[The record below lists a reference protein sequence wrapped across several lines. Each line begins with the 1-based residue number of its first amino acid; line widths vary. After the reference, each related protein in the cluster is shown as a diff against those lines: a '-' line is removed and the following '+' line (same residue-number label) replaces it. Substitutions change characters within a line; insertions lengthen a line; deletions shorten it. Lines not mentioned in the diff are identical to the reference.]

1 MNLKAKLLMRA
12 KAISVWW
19 GIYLILGC
27 CAGFSL
33 KVLWGFLFV
42 SGGAD
47 KFDVSVF
54 VPLLVAGSF
63 LLAVLSYII
72 SLAARGAPRR
82 RLVRRL
88 NAIIAKNGLCRE
100 YTDLLTLN
108 CRGDMKN
115 QCLAELAFA
124 YTADGNHA
132 FAKSALS
139 RVDVVSV
146 LDIAQSTGDYRTAAY
161 YYSAAVLIYLACGDG
176 DLADAAYENGKFYIE
191 AMENDEF
198 NVWTKAVYLLEAKG
212 KEAAETF
219 VGVIRSKRPKRCK
232 SKLKSSSVCV
242 MRAHVLNA
250 LGCSEEAGAAARRAA
265 ECTVSKEAERRVGEI
280 LRGLSA
286 ADEAR
291 EAAVR

>member
-42 SGGAD
+42 SGSAD
-47 KFDVSVF
+47 KFDVGVF
-54 VPLLVAGSF
+54 VPLLIVGSF
-63 LLAVLSYII
+63 ILAVLSYII
-72 SLAARGAPRR
+72 SLAVHNAPRR
-82 RLVRRL
+82 RLVRKL

-132 FAKSALS
+132 SAKSTLGQ
-139 RVDVVSV
+139 VDVVSV
-146 LDIAQSTGDYRTAAY
+146 LDIAQSTGDYCTAAY
-161 YYSAAVLIYLACGDG
+161 YYSAAVLIYLASGDG
-176 DLADAAYENGKFYIE
+176 ALADTAYENGKFYIE

-212 KEAAETF
+212 KEAAEVF
-219 VGVIRSKRPKRCK
+219 ADGIRRKRLNRCK

-242 MRAHVLNA
+242 MKAHVLNS
-250 LGCSEEAGAAARRAA
+250 LGRREEAEAAAHRAA
-265 ECTVSKEAERRVGEI
+265 ECTVSAEAERRVGEI
-280 LRGLSA
+280 LRGLNA
-286 ADEAR
+286 PAEAQNM
-291 EAAVR
+291 